1 MSVMLDGL
9 YLFSK
14 HLSLLWRLQMANKP
28 NSLILDLHI
37 PYCIQPENY
46 LDHFNAMGT
55 NFEKNMYLSA
65 MMREVLSYEGE
76 LEGYEIRAIRLGGGS
91 ATVMK
96 PDLLGQLLTL
106 IRQKLP
112 VAKGAEIS
120 FDALPNTIGTPS
132 LTGIAAGHPTRA
144 ELMMRSENDKELR
157 TLNCAYTM
165 QHTRN
170 AMLFF
175 HKFHLNNVGL
185 TVNYGIPGQTMQS
198 WHNTL
203 HACVIM
209 HPNHIHVE
217 PLAVTDAPDMPD
229 EALRFEMYD
238 HACTFLAENGYTQ
251 YAAGQFSLPH
261 HEYLFEALRMN
272 GTPCIGMGV
281 AAVSAFD
288 GYVTRNTNNCGLYI
302 KNAGNF
308 EKLTAQVFQADPE
321 FLMKQ
326 YALGRLGLTQ
336 GLSTAAF
343 EERFACGMPEGLT
356 RSLEQLVQKGWIAE
370 ADGSY
375 LSSREGLFHYPE
387 YAEIFK

>member
-1 MSVMLDGL
+1 
-9 YLFSK
+9 
-14 HLSLLWRLQMANKP
+14 
-28 NSLILDLHI
+28 
-37 PYCIQPENY
+37 
-46 LDHFNAMGT
+46 MGT
-55 NFEKNMYLSA
+55 NMQKNMYLSA
-65 MMREVLSYEGE
+65 MMREVLSYEGD
-76 LEGYEIRAIRLGGGS
+76 LDDYEIRAIRLGGGS

-112 VAKGAEIS
+112 VAKGAEVS

-132 LTGIAAGHPTRA
+132 LTGIGAGHPTRA
-144 ELMMRSENDKELR
+144 ELMMRSEDDRELR
-157 TLNCAYTM
+157 ALNCAFTM
-165 QHTRN
+165 QNTRN

-175 HKFHLNNVGL
+175 HKFHLNNLGL
-185 TVNYGIPGQTMQS
+185 TVNYGIPGQTTQS

-203 HACVIM
+203 HACTIM
-209 HPNHIHVE
+209 QPNHITAE

-229 EALRFEMYD
+229 EETRFAMYD

-251 YAAGQFSLPH
+251 YAVGHFARLH

-281 AAVSAFD
+281 NAVSTLD

-308 EKLTAQVFQADPE
+308 EKLTAQVFQAEPL

-336 GLSTAAF
+336 GLLTSAF
-343 EERFACGMPEGLT
+343 EERFAGTMPEELV
-356 RSLEQLVQKGWIAE
+356 RDLEELLQKGWIVE
-370 ADGSY
+370 KDGCYTST
-375 LSSREGLFHYPE
+375 REGFFHYKE
-387 YAEIFK
+387 YAEILG

>member
-1 MSVMLDGL
+1 
-9 YLFSK
+9 
-14 HLSLLWRLQMANKP
+14 MANKP

-37 PYCIQPENY
+37 PYCIQPEKF
-46 LDHFNAMGT
+46 LDHFNEMGT
-55 NFEKNMYLSA
+55 NMQKNMYLSA
-65 MMREVLSYEGE
+65 MMREVLSYEGD
-76 LEGYEIRAIRLGGGS
+76 LDDYEIRAIRLGGGS

-112 VAKGAEIS
+112 VAKGAEVS

-132 LTGIAAGHPTRA
+132 LTGIGAGHPTRA
-144 ELMMRSENDKELR
+144 ELMMRSENDKELQA
-157 TLNCAYTM
+157 LNCSFNM
-165 QHTRN
+165 QNTRN

-185 TVNYGIPGQTMQS
+185 TINYGIPGQTMQS

-203 HACVIM
+203 HACTIM
-209 HPNHIHVE
+209 HSNHITIE

-229 EALRFEMYD
+229 EAARFAMYD

-251 YAAGQFSLPH
+251 YAVGHFALVH

-272 GTPCIGMGV
+272 GTACIGMGV
-281 AAVSAFD
+281 GAVSTLD

-308 EKLTAQVFQADPE
+308 EKLTAQVYEAAPD
-321 FLMKQ
+321 FLMKR

-336 GLSTAAF
+336 GLCASAF
-343 EERFACGMPEGLT
+343 EERFQSSLPEDLC
-356 RSLEQLVQKGWIAE
+356 SILDQLVQKGWITE
-370 ADGSY
+370 SEGIYTST
-375 LSSREGLFHYPE
+375 REGFFHYPE
-387 YAEIFK
+387 YAEAFRS